1 MFSIMFGVNKSRH
14 LLVYRGSRHLLGHM
28 PVSYSA
34 VALVKGDE
42 LAAPLP
48 SCSVPHYSPSGQKG
62 AVRAACGGGREG
74 GGAVVSQPD
83 QWESRC
89 SGADS

>member
-1 MFSIMFGVNKSRH
+1 
-14 LLVYRGSRHLLGHM
+14 M

-34 VALVKGDE
+34 AALVKGDE
-42 LAAPLP
+42 LAAPHVLP
-48 SCSVPHYSPSGQKG
+48 PHYSPSGQEG
-62 AVRAACGGGREG
+62 AVRAACGGGRES
-74 GGAVVSQPD
+74 GGAVVSHPD